1 MGEHV
6 RISHFR
12 NHYEVS
18 RVGLEAGHGSEQRL
32 AGDTGMSMEKYKGIG
47 ATCQVWGMCSRSMM
61 S

>member
-18 RVGLEAGHGSEQRL
+18 RVGLETGHGNEQQL
-32 AGDTGMSMEKYKGIG
+32 ARNTGTRMEKYKGIWSCMPG
-47 ATCQVWGMCSRSMM
+47 VGYVH
-61 S
+61 

>member
-18 RVGLEAGHGSEQRL
+18 RVGSGTGHGSEQQL
-32 AGDTGMSMEKYKGIG
+32 AGDTRTRMEKYKGIWRYMPG
-47 ATCQVWGMCSRSMM
+47 VG
-61 S
+61 